1 MCRAVKTIKDAV
13 PDIGVLTD
21 VALDPYTAHGHDG
34 LVDAAGYV
42 LNDATMEVL
51 VGQALVQAEAG
62 ADIVAPSDMM
72 DGRVGRIRQALEQA
86 GRVNVQIMA
95 YSAKY
100 SSAFYGSFR
109 QAVGSGGLLNGDKKT
124 YQMDTPNAEE
134 ALPDVAL
141 DLAQG

>member
-62 ADIVAPSDMM
+62 ADLVAPSDMM
-72 DGRVGRIRQALEQA
+72 DGRIGRIRQALEGA
-86 GRVNVQIMA
+86 GHQTSRPWPIRPNPP
-95 YSAKY
+95 
-100 SSAFYGSFR
+100 R
-109 QAVGSGGLLNGDKKT
+109 LLDRKSVVEGNG
-124 YQMDTPNAEE
+124 
-134 ALPDVAL
+134 V
-141 DLAQG
+141 